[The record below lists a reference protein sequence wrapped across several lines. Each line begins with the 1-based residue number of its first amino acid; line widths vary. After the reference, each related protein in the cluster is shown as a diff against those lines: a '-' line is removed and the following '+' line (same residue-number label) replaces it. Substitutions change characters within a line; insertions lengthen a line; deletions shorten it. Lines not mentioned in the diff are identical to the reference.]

1 MTPITLIQLIRDIFY
16 TLNLAIVW
24 QTAGER
30 RPALD
35 IFRSHNFAGF
45 FPHSCIPDLLPYYEL
60 KHNPRSPGRGPLV
73 IPKLNFRLKV
83 KQP

>member
-35 IFRSHNFAGF
+35 ILDLTILQGS
-45 FPHSCIPDLLPYYEL
+45 FPIVVFLTSYLIMSLNITPDPQAEALWSFQSWTLD
-60 KHNPRSPGRGPLV
+60 
-73 IPKLNFRLKV
+73 
-83 KQP
+83 